1 MAVKSGRLA
10 ILILALAISFII
22 VQSAAAQ
29 QPDEENFGDLYCN
42 LLEESNSS
50 VTVFYSSACSVCK
63 TTLPKIEEL
72 SQRYPDITVS
82 YFNIYDSS
90 ENRTLM
96 LGFGDKY
103 DMSYPGIPV
112 VFTGNMTAIEGASD
126 INKNIEEIFK
136 ALDSGKMPD
145 EKFEYALE
153 VNMERLGIETPDPA
167 DAAPAEKEE
176 ISVLLVVLAGLADG
190 INPCAISVMI
200 LLLAALSTRT
210 SRTQVLLSGLL
221 YTVAV
226 FTLYILAGLGLLSII
241 QVTGLEWWFSVFA
254 GIVAIVAGLIVFADV
269 FRNKDT
275 VTLGIPESRKE
286 GIKTVIDKASLP
298 AAFVLGIMV
307 GLFELP
313 CTGGIYIAILG
324 LLSSEMTFYEG
335 LPYLVLYNLMFIVPL
350 VIIIFAVAFGLSPE
364 TVDKW
369 RDSNKRLLR
378 IFIGTILLAMGIYL
392 ILRLMM

>member
-1 MAVKSGRLA
+1 M
-10 ILILALAISFII
+10 
-22 VQSAAAQ
+22 
-29 QPDEENFGDLYCN
+29 
-42 LLEESNSS
+42 
-50 VTVFYSSACSVCK
+50 
-63 TTLPKIEEL
+63 
-72 SQRYPDITVS
+72 
-82 YFNIYDSS
+82 
-90 ENRTLM
+90 
-96 LGFGDKY
+96 
-103 DMSYPGIPV
+103 
-112 VFTGNMTAIEGASD
+112 
-126 INKNIEEIFK
+126 
-136 ALDSGKMPD
+136 
-145 EKFEYALE
+145 
-153 VNMERLGIETPDPA
+153 
-167 DAAPAEKEE
+167 
-176 ISVLLVVLAGLADG
+176 LAGLADG